1 MTLEINP
8 CDMQDRLNLYMAMV
22 QEINNYYW
30 KINEFTFS
38 DPPIVYAKIANKY
51 AKVLKED
58 ANGGQTMIHSF
69 VNMENGDI
77 LKGTW
82 NAPVKNGVRGNIFSD
97 DIGASVVT
105 EHGPMYLKPGRKA
118 RK

>member
-1 MTLEINP
+1 MDRNVVT
-8 CDMQDRLNLYMAMV
+8 DRLEEYVGVV
-22 QEINNYYW
+22 QQKNNHYW

-38 DPPIVYAKIANKY
+38 DPPIVSAWIATKYAKI
-51 AKVLKED
+51 VKED

-105 EHGPMYLKPGRKA
+105 EHGPMYLKPGRRA

>member
-1 MTLEINP
+1 MDINVEGSRLE
-8 CDMQDRLNLYMAMV
+8 QYVAMV
-22 QEINNYYW
+22 QEKNNHYW

-38 DPPIVYAKIANKY
+38 EPHIVSAWIATKYAKI
-51 AKVLKED
+51 VKED
-58 ANGGQTMIHSF
+58 ANGGQTMVHSF
-69 VNMENGDI
+69 VNLENGDI
-77 LKGTW
+77 LKGNW
-82 NAPVKNGVRGNIFSD
+82 NAPVKNGVRGNIFAD

>member
-1 MTLEINP
+1 MDISVEGNRLE
-8 CDMQDRLNLYMAMV
+8 QYVAMV
-22 QEINNYYW
+22 QEKNNHYW

-38 DPPIVYAKIANKY
+38 EPPIVSAWIATKYAKI
-51 AKVLKED
+51 VKED
-58 ANGGQTMIHSF
+58 ANPGGQTMVHSF
-69 VNMENGDI
+69 VNLNNGDI
-77 LKGTW
+77 LKGNW
-82 NAPVKNGVRGNIFSD
+82 NAPVKNGVRGNIFAD